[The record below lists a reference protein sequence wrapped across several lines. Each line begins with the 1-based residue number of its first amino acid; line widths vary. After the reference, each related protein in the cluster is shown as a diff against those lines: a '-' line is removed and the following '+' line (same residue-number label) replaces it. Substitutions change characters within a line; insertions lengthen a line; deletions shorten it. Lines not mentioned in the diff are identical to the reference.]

1 MSGVH
6 IEKYNSNTALEI
18 KFEHTSGI
26 VVGLDLLLFVV
37 VLALYLV

>member
-1 MSGVH
+1 MSGVD
-6 IEKYNSNTALEI
+6 IEKYNSNTALG
-18 KFEHTSGI
+18 FEHTSGI